1 MGRYS
6 GGADMIVTCG
16 QCKTR
21 FKIPEGKVTP
31 EKGVKV
37 RCTKCGHTFR
47 VFRDASSASIEPG
60 PQHVPSPHESPHL
73 EVDPFERFGSM
84 SDLGSGPS
92 APRGEPK
99 APAPFDFSAIA
110 PPSGPSTPTPGAF
123 DFSVLTMP
131 PSPRPATAP
140 SLPASTPEFDFSSLG
155 FPQGLASAAPDEQA
169 LPPPS
174 SLDALSP
181 PSTDWFDTPTDSS
194 EAASEPTAVPPS
206 AAAFPVS
213 QGAPPQTADGFFGAP
228 LEVEARRPLLDLPDE
243 IDPEAARGA
252 LFNLPAVPRGS
263 EAHSAL
269 SELAPLTERLPAS
282 PVPSLAQGGVV
293 AAQPI
298 EVPRQRIIA
307 GVMVNVVIGLFLVA
321 GVMVIIAALLNE
333 GNLNR
338 ETLSLKGLT
347 ALFGATSRFPAS
359 DISNGLYET
368 KAGRAVF
375 FVRGQ
380 ITNRSSAKTRI
391 VVQADIVE
399 SAAVVRSAR
408 GFAGAVPSPEEL
420 YELEL
425 SEGDGLVRLAA
436 RLAPRAAL
444 LEPGATAGFLVA
456 FAEYPPDLEDFR
468 VRVSAQADPSEPTV
482 QRH

>member
-1 MGRYS
+1 
-6 GGADMIVTCG
+6 MIVTCG

-21 FKIPEGKVTP
+21 FKIPEAKVAP

-47 VFRDASSASIEPG
+47 LFRDASSAPIELG
-60 PQHVPSPHESPHL
+60 PQHGPSPHESPHL
-73 EVDPFERFGSM
+73 EADPFERFGSTT
-84 SDLGSGPS
+84 DLGSQAS
-92 APRGEPK
+92 RGEPK

-110 PPSGPSTPTPGAF
+110 PPSGPSTPAPGAF
-123 DFSVLTMP
+123 DFSVMTMP

-140 SLPASTPEFDFSSLG
+140 SLAAATPEFDFSSLG
-155 FPQGLASAAPDEQA
+155 YPQGLAPAAPDEQA

-174 SLDALSP
+174 ALDALPP
-181 PSTDWFDTPTDSS
+181 PSTEQS
-194 EAASEPTAVPPS
+194 AS
-206 AAAFPVS
+206 
-213 QGAPPQTADGFFGAP
+213 QTADGFFGAP

-252 LFNLPAVPRGS
+252 LFDLPAVPLGS
-263 EAHSAL
+263 EALSAL
-269 SELAPLTERLPAS
+269 SEFAPSAERLPAS
-282 PVPSLAQGGVV
+282 PITSLAQGGVV
-293 AAQPI
+293 ATQPL
-298 EVPRQRIIA
+298 EVPRRRIIV
-307 GVMVNVVIGLFLVA
+307 GVMVNVVIALFLMA
-321 GVMVIIAALLNE
+321 GVMVIVAALLNE

-347 ALFGATSRFPAS
+347 AVFGATSRFPAS

-368 KAGRAVF
+368 KGGRAVF

-380 ITNRSSAKTRI
+380 ITNRSSAKTRV

-399 SAAVVRSAR
+399 SAAVVRSVR

-420 YELEL
+420 YELDL

-456 FAEYPPDLEDFR
+456 FAEYPPDLEAFR
-468 VRVSAQADPSEPTV
+468 VRVEAQADPSEPTV